1 MSAYATLERRFKR
14 LFDIEGAAAILNWDQ
29 AVMMPKGGN
38 APRGEQTATLA
49 GLAHEILTAPET
61 EDAIGQAGGEALDDW
76 QRANLREMDLRHRR
90 ATALPGDLVE
100 SLARATTLCEMAWRE
115 ARPRDDFQALRPR
128 LEEVVRLVRAQ
139 AAALGERLG
148 LDPYDALLDLFQ
160 PGLKRPA
167 VDAVLDL
174 LAEALPPRV
183 EAAMARQAPLVRAAG
198 PFPVDRQRALV
209 RDMMRRLGF
218 DFDHG
223 RLDESAHP
231 FCGGVPGDV
240 RITTRYRDDDVTGA
254 LMGVLH
260 ETGHALYE
268 GNLPPDWRAQPV
280 GAARG
285 MTVHES
291 QSLLVEMQ
299 ACRGRAFLAYLSPL
313 LQARFGPDPAFE
325 PAGLTAFYHRVER
338 GLIRVDAD
346 EITYPLHVILRYRLE
361 RALIDGGLAVRDL
374 PGAWRDGMRGLLG
387 VTPDTDREG
396 CLQDIHWPTG
406 AFGYFP
412 SYTLGAVLAAQLF
425 KAAKLAR
432 PSIPDELVEGRFDG
446 LMGWLKAEIHAKG
459 SLLPMDDLIVAA
471 TGKPLSADDFLAHLD
486 ERYA

>member
-1 MSAYATLERRFKR
+1 M
-14 LFDIEGAAAILNWDQ
+14 G
-29 AVMMPKGGN
+29 
-38 APRGEQTATLA
+38 
-49 GLAHEILTAPET
+49 
-61 EDAIGQAGGEALDDW
+61 
-76 QRANLREMDLRHRR
+76 LRHRR

-100 SLARATTLCEMAWRE
+100 AVARATTLCEMAWRE
-115 ARPRDDFQALRPR
+115 AKPKDDFAALRPR
-128 LEEVVRLVRAQ
+128 LEEVVHLAREQ
-139 AAALGERLG
+139 AVALGERLG
-148 LDPYDALLDLFQ
+148 LDPYDALLDAFQ
-160 PGLKRPA
+160 PGLKRAA

-174 LAEALPPRV
+174 LADALPPRV
-183 EAAMARQAPLVRAAG
+183 ERVMARQAAPVQATG
-198 PFPVDRQRALV
+198 PFPLDRQRALV
-209 RDMMRRLGF
+209 RDLMVRLGF

-254 LMGVLH
+254 IMGVLH

-268 GNLPPDWRAQPV
+268 GNLPIDWRSQPV

-299 ACRGRAFLAYLSPL
+299 ACRGNAFLAYLSPL

-325 PAGLTAFYHRVER
+325 LEGLTTFYHRVER

-361 RALIDGGLAVRDL
+361 RALIDGDLPVADL
-374 PGAWRDGMRGLLG
+374 PGAWRDGMKTLLG
-387 VTPDTDREG
+387 VVPSTDRDG
-396 CLQDIHWPTG
+396 CLQDIHWPVG

-425 KAAKLAR
+425 KAACRAR
-432 PSIPDELVEGRFDG
+432 SSIPDELAQGDFAG
-446 LMGWLKAEIHAKG
+446 LMGWLRAEIHAKG
-459 SLLPMDDLIVAA
+459 SFLPMDDLVVAA
-471 TGKPLSADDFLAHLD
+471 TGKPLGADDFLAHLD